1 MNTILLP
8 FTQLFS
14 LFFFNDPK
22 SALVIHSREKNIL
35 RCFTE
40 VTLCS
45 QSHFSQIIS
54 DHILITHAYSLPACL
69 EQMIIL
75 TLSNASL
82 SLCLRIYYPG
92 NIHGHCRGIR
102 SYSLSVISWNL
113 FLNQHFCSL
122 AVKGILK
129 VKYKV
134 TPTTC
139 IWTLCFTFWLN
150 LFLGLNAF
158 SYLTFKTVKI
168 HEDPSVVN
176 MVTCD
181 PNTRFFG

>member
-8 FTQLFS
+8 FTQLFPIQNLPLS
-14 LFFFNDPK
+14 STAEK
-22 SALVIHSREKNIL
+22 KNIL

-134 TPTTC
+134 MPTTC